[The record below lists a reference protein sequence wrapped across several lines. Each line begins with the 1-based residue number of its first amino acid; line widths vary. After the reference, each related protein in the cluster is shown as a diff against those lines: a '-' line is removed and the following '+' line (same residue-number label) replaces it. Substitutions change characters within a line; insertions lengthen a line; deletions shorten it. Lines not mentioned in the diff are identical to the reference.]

1 LDIEVEALE
10 REHWLVEFF
19 EPLRR
24 SRREA
29 RAPEGSRR
37 TAVLTMVRDE
47 AVFFPIWLRYYSRY
61 FAPEDIH
68 VLDHGTTDGST
79 DGDRFVRIPVTHRT
93 VDHAW
98 RLKAIQS
105 AQRELLERYDNVLT
119 VDADEI
125 VAPDPNWGTLDVYLS
140 GFQEEFVTCLG
151 VEILHL
157 PDREP
162 PLDLSRPV
170 LDQRRFWFVDSGYD
184 KPALA
189 SAPTKWAVGFHG
201 LEDGRRNIDPDL
213 RLIHLHRMDYD
224 LCRDR
229 HLAWSD
235 RKWSRKDLKHG
246 WAAHN
251 RIADDEEFERWYYE
265 GSCFEESVEKIV
277 LERIP
282 ERWRGL
288 F

>member
-1 LDIEVEALE
+1 M
-10 REHWLVEFF
+10 
-19 EPLRR
+19 P
-24 SRREA
+24 
-29 RAPEGSRR
+29 
-37 TAVLTMVRDE
+37 T
-47 AVFFPIWLRYYSRY
+47 
-61 FAPEDIH
+61 
-68 VLDHGTTDGST
+68 
-79 DGDRFVRIPVTHRT
+79 
-93 VDHAW
+93 
-98 RLKAIQS
+98 
-105 AQRELLERYDNVLT
+105 
-119 VDADEI
+119 
-125 VAPDPNWGTLDVYLS
+125 
-140 GFQEEFVTCLG
+140 
-151 VEILHL
+151 
-157 PDREP
+157 

>member
-1 LDIEVEALE
+1 MEVLDE
-10 REHWLVEFF
+10 REHPLTEFF
-19 EPLRR
+19 ENLRET
-24 SRREA
+24 RREM
-29 RAPEGSRR
+29 RAPAGPRRR
-37 TAVLTMVRDE
+37 TALLTMVRDE
-47 AVFFPIWLRYYSRY
+47 AVFFPIWLGYYSRH

-79 DGDRFVRIPVTHRT
+79 DGSGFVRIPVQHRT

-98 RLKAIQS
+98 RLKAISS
-105 AQRELLERYDNVLT
+105 AQRDLLDRYDNVLT

-125 VAPDPNWGTLDVYLS
+125 VAPDPDWGTLEEYLA

-151 VEILHL
+151 YEVLHL

-170 LDQRRFWFVDSGYD
+170 LEQRHFWFVADGYD

-189 SAPTKWAVGFHG
+189 SAPTPWEVGFHG
-201 LEDGRRNIDPDL
+201 LQDRRLNIDPDL
-213 RLIHLHRMDYD
+213 RLIHLHRMDYG
-224 LCRDR
+224 LCLDR
-229 HLAWSD
+229 HLAWSE
-235 RKWSRKDLKHG
+235 RSWSRKDLKHG
-246 WAAHN
+246 WASHN
-251 RIADDEEFERWYYE
+251 RITDEREFDDWYYE
-265 GSCFEESVEKIV
+265 GSCFGEPAGENV

-282 ERWRGL
+282 DRWRGL